1 MAAAEEEDAVE
12 ADGAEA
18 ARVVRAACR
27 RAPRRVMDRDAEAEG
42 VILPA
47 QNNETTKEKKRKR
60 YIETSKKTV
69 VMSYYIW
76 LSLSLSPSLPYN
88 LTCIR
93 CKCCVFR
100 KAIYEEIALHQ

>member
-47 QNNETTKEKKRKR
+47 QNNETTKEEKKD
-60 YIETSKKTV
+60 IETSKKTV
-69 VMSYYIW
+69 IMSYYIW
-76 LSLSLSPSLPYN
+76 LSLSLSLPYN
-88 LTCIR
+88 LACIR

>member
-27 RAPRRVMDRDAEAEG
+27 RAPRRAMDRDAEAEG

-47 QNNETTKEKKRKR
+47 QNNETREKKTHTD
-60 YIETSKKTV
+60 IETSKKKNRL
-69 VMSYYIW
+69 MGYYIW
-76 LSLSLSPSLPYN
+76 LSATQFSMC
-88 LTCIR
+88 TM
-93 CKCCVFR
+93 
-100 KAIYEEIALHQ
+100 